1 MAKPWDLKKRTTQF
15 MNDVCRLC
23 RTLPD
28 SREAQEVASQLR
40 RAARSVAANYR
51 AAIRGRSNRE
61 FIAKIGLVIEEADEA
76 QFWLDHL
83 LTSAICQSAEVKEL
97 RQEGNEL
104 VAIFTTAQKTAR
116 KKRPPQ
122 SDDAHAGSE
131 G

>member
-15 MNDVCRLC
+15 MDDVCRLC

-40 RAARSVAANYR
+40 RAARRVAANYR

-61 FIAKIGLVIEEADEA
+61 FIAKIG
-76 QFWLDHL
+76 
-83 LTSAICQSAEVKEL
+83 
-97 RQEGNEL
+97 
-104 VAIFTTAQKTAR
+104 
-116 KKRPPQ
+116 PPK
-122 SDDAHAGSE
+122 SEHSHAGSK